1 MIDLIKFEEA
11 LQFFILK
18 IFENFAKMLE
28 LIS

>member
-1 MIDLIKFEEA
+1 MIDLIKFEEV

-18 IFENFAKMLE
+18 FFENFAKMLE